1 MRSAVDALARWA
13 REGSDLGCPWA
24 DPGAADDTR
33 EGRDSPLSVPCMCA
47 RLSPRTSTV
56 TPDLVS
62 DWISRSSFAS
72 LFVSMV
78 GAVTFGVE
86 SRGR

>member
-1 MRSAVDALARWA
+1 M
-13 REGSDLGCPWA
+13 
-24 DPGAADDTR
+24 
-33 EGRDSPLSVPCMCA
+33 SVPCMCA

-78 GAVTFGVE
+78 GAVTFGLVE